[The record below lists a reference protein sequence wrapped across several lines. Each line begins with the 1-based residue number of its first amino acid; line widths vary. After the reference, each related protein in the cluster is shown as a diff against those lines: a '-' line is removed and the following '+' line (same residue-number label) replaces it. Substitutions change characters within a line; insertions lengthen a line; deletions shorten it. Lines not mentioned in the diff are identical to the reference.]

1 MNFKPMLI
9 KVIISSLNAT
19 VKLLYLCLVFK
30 GADLTVPNKKNSTP
44 KGQNKN
50 AVMDKVN
57 CIISN
62 YLSIVNMLAFLNMP
76 FLENSTTAPSD
87 IITVILSG

>member
-19 VKLLYLCLVFK
+19 TKLLYLCSVFK

-50 AVMDKVN
+50 AVIDKIS
-57 CIISN
+57 CIIS
-62 YLSIVNMLAFLNMP
+62 ITFL
-76 FLENSTTAPSD
+76 L
-87 IITVILSG
+87 